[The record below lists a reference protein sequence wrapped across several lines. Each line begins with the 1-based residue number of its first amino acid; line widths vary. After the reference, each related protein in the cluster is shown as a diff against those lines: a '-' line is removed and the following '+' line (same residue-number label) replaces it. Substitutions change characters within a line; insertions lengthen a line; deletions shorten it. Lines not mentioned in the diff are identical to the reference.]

1 MPVVKTVLG
10 LDLGS
15 HSLKAVEFRQ
25 TLRGLEAVQLR
36 SLPRPLEQAP
46 PLADL
51 VRRFITLHNLGTENV
66 VSALPGGRLSSRRL
80 SFPFSER
87 RKLASAVPFEVEEEM
102 PFDLE
107 DVVIDWEIT
116 GGDRNRAEV
125 TASIAPRS
133 LVSERLSLLQEAG
146 CPPRIL
152 EAEGLVLGNLSAVF
166 DLPGR
171 RLLADLGHEKTT
183 LCLLLDGRAMA
194 ARTIPVGGRHLSEAL
209 AADRGISAAAAERAK
224 CEEGVFD
231 SRGEAPPQVAKV
243 LDRLAR
249 EIVHTLGAVEQAVG
263 GAPLDEITLFGGTAL
278 LGGIDAFITQHT
290 GIRAARLGLPRPDRG
305 ESLVAGGPPILF
317 APAIALALRGTA
329 QSLTRMN
336 FRQDEFALRL
346 QLGQVF
352 RGFRTTAWLAAAT
365 LVVAL
370 LSFVTTSW
378 LDARR
383 ARALEASA
391 QQIYRELVPGELPS
405 GNLVAALGD
414 QVNAASERAEFLGVY
429 RGNLSALDL
438 LAELSRMVPQDLDIG
453 LEELSIDRQTIR
465 MRVHAKSFQAADRL
479 GAELAR
485 FEPFSGTRIGA
496 IEKDAKTGG
505 THFNVTISLK
515 APGDRG

>member
-36 SLPRPLEQAP
+36 TLPRPAEDVALPE
-46 PLADL
+46 L
-51 VRRFITLHNLGTENV
+51 VRRFVTLHGLGTENV
-66 VSALPGGRLSSRRL
+66 VSALPGARLSSRRL
-80 SFPFSER
+80 SFPFTER
-87 RKLASAVPFEVEEEM
+87 RKLAAAVPFQVEEAL

-107 DVVIDWEIT
+107 DVVIDWEVT
-116 GGDRNRAEV
+116 GGDRTRADVTVSIAARAE
-125 TASIAPRS
+125 
-133 LVSERLSLLQEAG
+133 VSERLALLEEAG

-152 EAEGLVLGNLSAVF
+152 EAEGLVLANLASVF
-166 DLPGR
+166 DLPGQ

-183 LCLLLDGRAMA
+183 LCLLIDGQAVATRSL
-194 ARTIPVGGRHLSEAL
+194 PVGGRHLTEAL
-209 AADRGISAAAAERAK
+209 AADRGLALADAERAK

-231 SRGEAPPQVAKV
+231 ARGEAPPQVAKV

-249 EIVHTLGAVEQAVG
+249 EIVHTLGAVEQAIG
-263 GAPLDEITLFGGTAL
+263 GSSLEEITLFGGTAL
-278 LGGIDAFITQHT
+278 LGGIDAFLTQQT
-290 GIRAARLGLPRPDRG
+290 GTRATRLGLPRPDRG

-329 QSLTRMN
+329 QSRTRMN

-346 QLGQVF
+346 DVGQVF
-352 RGFRTTAWLAAAT
+352 RGFRSTAWLAGAT
-365 LVVAL
+365 LLLAL
-370 LSFVTTSW
+370 LSFTTTAW

-383 ARALEASA
+383 ASALEGQAR
-391 QQIYRELVPGELPS
+391 QIFSELVPGEAPGS
-405 GNLVAALGD
+405 NLVAALRD
-414 QVNAASERAEFLGVY
+414 QVRSASERAEFLGVY

-438 LAELSRMVPQDLDIG
+438 LAELSRVVPQDLDIG

-479 GAELAR
+479 LAALST
-485 FEPFSGTRIGA
+485 FEPFAGARIGA
-496 IEKDAKTGG
+496 IEKDKKTGG
-505 THFNVTISLK
+505 TRFNVTISLK
-515 APGDRG
+515 APGDRA

>member
-36 SLPRPLEQAP
+36 TLPRP
-46 PLADL
+46 ADEL
-51 VRRFITLHNLGTENV
+51 PVPELLRRFVVLHGLGTENV
-66 VSALPGGRLSSRRL
+66 VSALPGDRLSSRRL

-87 RKLASAVPFEVEEEM
+87 RKLASAVPFEVEEEL

-107 DVVIDWEIT
+107 DVVIDWEVT
-116 GGDRNRAEV
+116 GGDRTRSEVTVSIAARAE
-125 TASIAPRS
+125 
-133 LVSERLSLLQEAG
+133 VSERLALLEEAG

-152 EAEGLVLGNLSAVF
+152 EAEGLVLANLASVF

-171 RLLADLGHEKTT
+171 RLLADLGHQKTT
-183 LCLLLDGRAMA
+183 LCLLLEGRAVA
-194 ARTIPVGGRHLSEAL
+194 ARSLPIGGRHLTEAL
-209 AADRGISAAAAERAK
+209 AADRGLSIADAERAK

-231 SRGEAPPQVAKV
+231 TRGEAPPQVAKL

-263 GAPLDEITLFGGTAL
+263 GEPLDEITLFGGSAL
-278 LGGIDAFITQHT
+278 LGGIDSFLSQHT
-290 GIRAARLGLPRPDRG
+290 GVRVARLGLPRPDRG
-305 ESLVAGGPPILF
+305 DSLVAGGPPILF

-329 QSLTRMN
+329 QSRTHMN

-346 QLGQVF
+346 DVGRVF
-352 RGFRTTAWLAAAT
+352 GAFRSSGLLAAAT
-365 LVVAL
+365 VLVAL
-370 LSFVTTSW
+370 LSFVTTAA

-383 ARALEASA
+383 AASLEGQARQLYA
-391 QQIYRELVPGELPS
+391 ELIPGEPPP
-405 GNLVAALGD
+405 GNLVSALRE
-414 QVNAASERAEFLGVY
+414 QVSSASERAEFLGVY

-438 LAELSRMVPQDLDIG
+438 LGELSRLVPKQLDIG

-465 MRVHAKSFQAADRL
+465 MRVRAKSFEAADRL
-479 GAELAR
+479 GADLSS
-485 FEPFSGTRIGA
+485 FEPFAGARIGA
-496 IEKDAKTGG
+496 IDTDQKTGG
-505 THFNVTISLK
+505 KRFSVTINLK
-515 APGDRG
+515 PRGDRG